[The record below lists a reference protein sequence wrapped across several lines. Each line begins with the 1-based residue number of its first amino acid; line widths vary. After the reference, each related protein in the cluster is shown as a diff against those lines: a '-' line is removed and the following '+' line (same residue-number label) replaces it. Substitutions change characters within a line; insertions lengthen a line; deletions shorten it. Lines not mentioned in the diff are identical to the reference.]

1 MRKFLGIV
9 VLTLLLNSNVYAKV
23 GNGELK
29 LSKSTME
36 KLMLYMYGASN
47 PKYSDGANKKNKPM
61 LMVISVDGKSSYYY
75 YCAYRSCF
83 ASWFYAWR

>member
-23 GNGELK
+23 GKGELK
-29 LSKSTME
+29 LSQSTME

-47 PKYSDGANKKNKPM
+47 PNSPKTSNNPPAAIM
-61 LMVISVDGKSSYYY
+61 
-75 YCAYRSCF
+75 
-83 ASWFYAWR
+83 